1 MGGVRRRGEGGPS
14 VLDLLLERRL
24 EEPQQQVL
32 LALVG
37 GIVVEG
43 EDHRVHELGGLV
55 LGHLKNQLGQIGG
68 VGLKRSQGT

>member
-1 MGGVRRRGEGGPS
+1 MQGGGRS

-32 LALVG
+32 LSLVG
-37 GIVVEG
+37 GVVVKR

-55 LGHLKNQLGQIGG
+55 LGHLKDQLGQIGG
-68 VGLKRSQGT
+68 VGLKRSQGI